1 LFKKTTVIIGIIVI
15 AAIAIGVAAYYAI
28 SASFQSQSTQTAADP
43 LPVVLVHG
51 LGEDAFIWQTWESL
65 LEEDRI
71 PFYTITFQ
79 KSDDRCGSAIAH
91 ATELAERI
99 QEIKRETGSERVNI
113 VGHSKG
119 GVDARVYL
127 ANGTAEVEN
136 LIMIGTPNDGT
147 PLAEMTSACAPAI
160 WDILPE
166 SNATMAEM
174 NPNTQYWTIAGD
186 WQPNVGGNP
195 VIPGADD
202 GQVPVASVES
212 EGYFQ
217 SLGRT
222 ENQHLELLGEQEY
235 DMARNV
241 LAGPN

>member
-1 LFKKTTVIIGIIVI
+1 MPKKITVIIGIIVL
-15 AAIAIGVAAYYAI
+15 AAIAIGIVTYSGI

-51 LGEDAFIWQTWESL
+51 LGEDASIWQTWEAL
-65 LEEDRI
+65 LEEDGI
-71 PFYTITFQ
+71 PSYTITFQ
-79 KSDDRCGSAIAH
+79 KSDDRCGAAIAH

-119 GVDARVYL
+119 GIDARVYL

-136 LIMIGTPNDGT
+136 LIMIGTPNAGT

-174 NPNTQYWTIAGD
+174 NPNTKYWTVAGD
-186 WQPNVGGNP
+186 WLPNVAGNP
-195 VIPGADD
+195 AIPDADD

-235 DMARNV
+235 NMARNV
-241 LAGPN
+241 LRGLN